1 MPRSRTFWL
10 TEVHVGRVL
19 LVVALSLP
27 AGWFSMVLIDRGPT
41 ELPLLRPM
49 LRPLHAATGRGRAV
63 GVHLAVTTIATSLA
77 IRFDTASVMLLLALL
92 GFVTVLVALALID
105 LATYRLPDRIV
116 LPALCVS
123 IVWIS
128 LDALAAGHPQQ
139 IRSALAGSGV
149 YFAILFLAH
158 LVSPRGMGFGDVKL
172 AALMGLYLGAVTGT
186 TLDAV
191 VLVLWAMII
200 GFLIGTI
207 AGIAILIRRR
217 ANRPFPFGPFL
228 VAGTLLAL
236 LLSPTILG

>member
-1 MPRSRTFWL
+1 M
-10 TEVHVGRVL
+10 L

-27 AGWFSMVLIDRGPT
+27 AGWFSMVLVDRGPT
-41 ELPLLRPM
+41 DRPLLRPM
-49 LRPLHAATGRGRAV
+49 LRPLHGATGRGRAV
-63 GVHLAVTTIATSLA
+63 GIHLAVTIIATVLA
-77 IRFDTASVMLLLALL
+77 IRLDAASIMLLLALL
-92 GFVTVLVALALID
+92 GLVTVLVALALID

-116 LPALCVS
+116 LPALCAS

-128 LDALAAGHPQQ
+128 LDALVGGHPEQ
-139 IRSALAGSGV
+139 IRAALAGSGV
-149 YFAILFLAH
+149 YFAILLLAH

-186 TLDAV
+186 SLDAV

-200 GFLIGTI
+200 GFTIGTI

-236 LLSPTILG
+236 LMSPSIPG

>member
-1 MPRSRTFWL
+1 VQF
-10 TEVHVGRVL
+10 GRVL

-27 AGWFSMVLIDRGPT
+27 AGWFSTVLIDRGATDRPF
-41 ELPLLRPM
+41 LRPM
-49 LRPLHAATGRGRAV
+49 LHPLQGATGRPRAL
-63 GVHLAVTTIATSLA
+63 GVHLTVTFVATVLA
-77 IRFDTASVMLLLALL
+77 IRLDTASIMMLLALL
-92 GFVTVLVALALID
+92 GLVTVLIALAMID

-128 LDALAAGHPQQ
+128 IDALVGGNSEQ
-139 IRSALAGSGV
+139 IRAALAGSGV

-172 AALMGLYLGAVTGT
+172 AALMGLFLGAVTGT

-191 VLVLWAMII
+191 VLVLWAMIV
-200 GFLIGTI
+200 GFTIGTF
-207 AGIAILIRRR
+207 AGLAILIRRR

-228 VAGTLLAL
+228 VVGTLVAL
-236 LLSPTILG
+236 LMSPSILG